1 MLILRMRH
9 QANIPPA
16 MSIQAVGLLIEAE
29 RLERSGEVEDL
40 SRAMTLA
47 LRAAELVIAA
57 QEQYQQRLTLE
68 VQARRQQILVQ
79 AALVVDMWVE
89 EELEEEGEAFLEE
102 WEEEGM
108 EGMEEGVTRGLQCLL
123 TTRALPVHVT

>member
-1 MLILRMRH
+1 MRQ
-9 QANIPPA
+9 QANIPPQ

-29 RLERSGEVEDL
+29 RLERLGEVEDL

-68 VQARRQQILVQ
+68 VQARRQRILVQ

-102 WEEEGM
+102 WEEE
-108 EGMEEGVTRGLQCLL
+108 EDRPAAPL
-123 TTRALPVHVT
+123 